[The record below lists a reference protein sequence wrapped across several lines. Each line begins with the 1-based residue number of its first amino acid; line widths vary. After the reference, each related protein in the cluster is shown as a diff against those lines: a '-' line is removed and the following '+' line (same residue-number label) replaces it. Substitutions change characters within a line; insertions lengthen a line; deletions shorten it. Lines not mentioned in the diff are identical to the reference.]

1 MSIFSPS
8 LHHFFWFLFF
18 LFFYFFKPRSLSC
31 VQVTVAGSPGSGGD
45 EGSQESAERVRGTVR
60 PPPLSRSPLCPG
72 LVCEVGMTIVATF
85 QPTSQ
90 GCCGDT
96 VILIVNVVMR
106 REPAPSFFLPSDR
119 TCSSLPCASLP
130 LLLSCCRVLLSPPS
144 RSSLDSSESCEARL
158 THLRPPSLP
167 PFHLSQL
174 QVWER
179 LPGPSRP
186 AWVFQPFQPPP
197 TPPVPAPPPR
207 SDQFLS
213 LPSPQAQ

>member
-1 MSIFSPS
+1 M
-8 LHHFFWFLFF
+8 
-18 LFFYFFKPRSLSC
+18 
-31 VQVTVAGSPGSGGD
+31 TVAGSPGSGGD
-45 EGSQESAERVRGTVR
+45 EGSQEPAERVRGTVR

-96 VILIVNVVMR
+96 VISDCQCCD
-106 REPAPSFFLPSDR
+106 APGARPLFLPSDR
-119 TCSSLPCASLP
+119 TCSSCPPCALCLCFSLAAV
-130 LLLSCCRVLLSPPS
+130 S
-144 RSSLDSSESCEARL
+144 SSLLRQGAVLTPASPVRLDSL
-158 THLRPPSLP
+158 TSVLP

-186 AWVFQPFQPPP
+186 AWVFQPFQPPD
-197 TPPVPAPPPR
+197 TPSPRPPPR

>member
-31 VQVTVAGSPGSGGD
+31 VQVTVAGSPGSGRD
-45 EGSQESAERVRGTVR
+45 EGSQEPAERVRGTVR

-96 VILIVNVVMR
+96 VISDCQCCDAPGARPL
-106 REPAPSFFLPSDR
+106 PSFRQDELLLPALR
-119 TCSSLPCASLP
+119 SLP

-144 RSSLDSSESCEARL
+144 RSSLDSSESCEARV

-167 PFHLSQL
+167 PEPAAGLGAAS
-174 QVWER
+174 WP
-179 LPGPSRP
+179 LPPRVG
-186 AWVFQPFQPPP
+186 
-197 TPPVPAPPPR
+197 VPAFPA
-207 SDQFLS
+207 S
-213 LPSPQAQ
+213 